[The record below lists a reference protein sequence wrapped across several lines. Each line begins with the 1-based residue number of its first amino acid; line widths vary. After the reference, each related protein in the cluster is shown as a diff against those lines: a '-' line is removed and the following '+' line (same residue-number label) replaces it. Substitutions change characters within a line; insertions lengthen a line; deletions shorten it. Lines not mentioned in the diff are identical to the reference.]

1 MPNISNANF
10 ILCHRRSMSTTS
22 RSAVTLFS
30 LVDRLVC
37 FFFRSRIY
45 RFCVALRRLI
55 RFDVIRFVSKSFLL
69 SQINTSNQFMDADI
83 QTTIVASSTIEIDL
97 WRSSIDCS
105 IIRLL
110 FALWCHGFEVR
121 ISWMVDQRWH
131 TIRES
136 AKELKAIIN
145 RSKQR

>member
-1 MPNISNANF
+1 MLIELFCLTPRRNSKCQTFQTPISYSVIAGPCPPHLDLRPP
-10 ILCHRRSMSTTS
+10 I
-22 RSAVTLFS
+22 
-30 LVDRLVC
+30 VC

-45 RFCVALRRLI
+45 RFCVALLRLI

-83 QTTIVASSTIEIDL
+83 QTTIVAGSTIEIDL

-110 FALWCHGFEVR
+110 FAL
-121 ISWMVDQRWH
+121 
-131 TIRES
+131 
-136 AKELKAIIN
+136 
-145 RSKQR
+145 